1 MKTVMFVTLSLLAS
15 TGACAAANCDDLKSA
30 IVAKLA
36 TKNFRN
42 YQLEIVPA
50 NKVHI
55 LVHGVVVGSCE
66 GGARKIVFTPPA
78 K

>member
-1 MKTVMFVTLSLLAS
+1 MKSVMFATFCLLAS
-15 TGACAAANCDDLKSA
+15 AGSCAAANCDDVKSA
-30 IVAKLA
+30 IAAKLA

-42 YQLEIVPA
+42 YQIQVVPA

-55 LVHGVVVGSCE
+55 LVHGVVIGSCE
-66 GGARKIVFTPPA
+66 GGARKIVYTPPP